1 MQEYIFKI
9 TLMRFLIDWIWCLKK
24 RNQGYLQLDNKV
36 APIEEANTGG
46 KAGFRFRTEQ
56 KDNFNT

>member
-1 MQEYIFKI
+1 
-9 TLMRFLIDWIWCLKK
+9 MRFLIDWIWCLKK
-24 RNQGYLQLDNKV
+24 RNQGYLQLDDKG
-36 APIEEANTGG
+36 APTEEANTGG